1 MIRIEGGASGRM
13 RIIGSLEGPAVRVL
27 LEAIAQ
33 GPLLLDLSEVDRA
46 DEAAVRLLAGL
57 RPERCAL
64 AGCPHWLQLWIERL
78 RGAAN

>member
-1 MIRIEGGASGRM
+1 MIRIEGGACGQM

-27 LEAIAQ
+27 LEAIAR

-57 RPERCAL
+57 PERCTL
-64 AGCPHWLQLWIERL
+64 SGCPHWLQLWIDQL
-78 RGAAN
+78 RRSMN